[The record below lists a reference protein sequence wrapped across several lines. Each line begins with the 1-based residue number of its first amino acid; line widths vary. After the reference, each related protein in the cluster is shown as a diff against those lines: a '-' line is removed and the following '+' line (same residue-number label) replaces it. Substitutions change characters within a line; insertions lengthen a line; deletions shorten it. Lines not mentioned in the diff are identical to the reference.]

1 MVRCTLFAVVNARW
15 TTSNKKLLVLE
26 PQWIKSTTRA
36 KRLLIPPV
44 YSLRGICAYDEL
56 QIVVTEVGQV
66 KQTVTSFVDKGFL
79 ERTFAKRV
87 GELLKLSK
95 SQIRMLAGPI
105 TNHCHLE
112 GNLFKLGWKTVPRL
126 TDAKVHLK
134 WPHMFYVIGE
144 ALVAFWFRHLGH
156 FLKLGDF
163 TNILTT
169 LF

>member
-1 MVRCTLFAVVNARW
+1 
-15 TTSNKKLLVLE
+15 
-26 PQWIKSTTRA
+26 
-36 KRLLIPPV
+36 
-44 YSLRGICAYDEL
+44 LRGICAYDEL

-112 GNLFKLGWKTVPRL
+112 GNLFKLG
-126 TDAKVHLK
+126 
-134 WPHMFYVIGE
+134 
-144 ALVAFWFRHLGH
+144 
-156 FLKLGDF
+156 
-163 TNILTT
+163 
-169 LF
+169 